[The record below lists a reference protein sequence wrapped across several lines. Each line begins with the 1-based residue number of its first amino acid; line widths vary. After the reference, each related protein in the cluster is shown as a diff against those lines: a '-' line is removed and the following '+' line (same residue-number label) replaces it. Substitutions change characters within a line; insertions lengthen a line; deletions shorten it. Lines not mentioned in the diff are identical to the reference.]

1 MTDFCNTT
9 DAVIL
14 ENDIDLI
21 LQQIEILLDS
31 SPGDVLGDSGFG
43 IRFEDYLY
51 QTSLGNNTVATRIA
65 TCILSNVELFDWHLD
80 VKVEFL
86 AGTEND
92 ILMFRIEVYK
102 ETESYSKVYKVTQG
116 DVSKYAALTPVV

>member
-1 MTDFCNTT
+1 MTDFCNTM
-9 DAVIL
+9 DAVVL

-31 SPGDVLGDSGFG
+31 SPGDVIGDSNFG
-43 IRFEDYLY
+43 CRFEDYLY
-51 QTSLGNNTVATRIA
+51 QTSLGNKTVATRIA
-65 TCILSNVELFDWHLD
+65 TNILSNVELFDWHLD

-102 ETESYSKVYKVTQG
+102 ETESYSKIYKVTQG
-116 DVSKYAALTPVV
+116 DVSKYAILTPVA